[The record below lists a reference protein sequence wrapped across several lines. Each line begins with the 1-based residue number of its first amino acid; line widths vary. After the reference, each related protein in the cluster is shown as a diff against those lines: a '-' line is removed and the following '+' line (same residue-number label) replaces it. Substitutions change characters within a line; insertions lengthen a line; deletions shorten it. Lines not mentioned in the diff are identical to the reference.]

1 MASEP
6 SRAESSGTRI
16 GEPEDWGVK
25 CRFARA
31 FDGLSPQYEPH
42 HKGRFDKNQPAG
54 GMQNAKSPPKGSG
67 GQTSQYKFRAHL
79 YTQQETNVNAQVA
92 LRRLLG
98 TRLGGIS
105 EKTLAAGLGPGK
117 EIDVDI
123 SAASRSPSPP
133 VSSQRRRCLIHAVG
147 PRQRA
152 FLLGLAIT
160 PFGQPASQHTFRTA
174 GRSSTRRK
182 WRRMKARGRPSSMT
196 GRRNGS
202 RRTRWREY
210 GFRILV
216 ILKLQRMGLPNEN
229 C

>member
-1 MASEP
+1 
-6 SRAESSGTRI
+6 
-16 GEPEDWGVK
+16 
-25 CRFARA
+25 
-31 FDGLSPQYEPH
+31 LSPQYEPH

-67 GQTSQYKFRAHL
+67 GQTSQYEFRAHL

-133 VSSQRRRCLIHAVG
+133 CLQSATTVLDYRPNIHVTG
-147 PRQRA
+147 KWPM
-152 FLLGLAIT
+152 
-160 PFGQPASQHTFRTA
+160 ASQI
-174 GRSSTRRK
+174 
-182 WRRMKARGRPSSMT
+182 
-196 GRRNGS
+196 
-202 RRTRWREY
+202 
-210 GFRILV
+210 RI
-216 ILKLQRMGLPNEN
+216 P
-229 C
+229 